1 MEIEIPNVDLTSVE
15 TGIPILPAGLYEVKV
30 ESMELKP
37 TKEGS
42 TNMLNIKYSLEQN
55 ATATNGEQVSP
66 GFPIFDRIWLGT
78 TEKYSPAR
86 ALASIQDA
94 FLGSRTPKFNTE
106 DFIGKSG
113 VVRLKVRNDEQY
125 GESNEIKAYEPKKG

>member
-1 MEIEIPNVDLTSVE
+1 MDIEIPNIDLTTVE
-15 TGIPILPAGLYEVKV
+15 TGIPILPPGLYEVKI
-30 ESMELKP
+30 ESMEVKP
-37 TKEGS
+37 TKAGD
-42 TNMLNIKYSLEQN
+42 TNMLNIKYSLEQI

-86 ALASIQDA
+86 ALASIMDC
-94 FLGSRTPKFNTE
+94 FLGARTTKFNTE

-113 VVRLKVRNDEQY
+113 NVRLKIRNDETY
-125 GESNEIKAYEPKKG
+125 GESNEIKAYEKQKA